1 MRRVAYKI
9 RLLRDHEEYRQAE
22 GFQRTVW
29 NFADREIIP
38 LNELVV
44 TQRNGGFVFGAFD
57 DEGRMAAFCFG
68 MPGIANGRPYHYSRM
83 LGVLPEVQDQ
93 GLGYRLKMFQRR
105 LVLKQG
111 LGLVKWTVDPLQ
123 SRNAHFNVEK
133 LGVIIRDYAVN
144 LYGGS
149 SSRFN
154 QGLETDRFIPE
165 WHIRSRRV
173 RERLRGRG
181 SDVSVEN
188 VAGGIGFATALE
200 VTEREGRLVPETVR
214 LNIRDRKVSVEIP
227 ANIDQIKAVDL
238 ALAREWRLETRK
250 ILTRL
255 FQRGYVV
262 CGFSSGQI
270 EGRRRSF
277 YLLEKGFRVR

>member
-1 MRRVAYKI
+1 MDRVPYEI
-9 RLLRDHEEYRQAE
+9 RLLRNHEEYRQAE
-22 GFQRTVW
+22 TFQRTVW

-44 TQRNGGFVFGAFD
+44 TQRNGGFVFAAFD
-57 DEGRMAAFCFG
+57 DGSRMTGFCFG
-68 MPGIANGRPYHYSRM
+68 MPGFANRRPYHYSRM

-93 GLGYRLKMFQRR
+93 GLGYRLKLFQRR

-111 LGLVKWTVDPLQ
+111 LDLIKWTVDPLQ

-144 LYGGS
+144 LYGES

-173 RERLRGRG
+173 RHRLRSRTSGIAA
-181 SDVSVEN
+181 SDVA
-188 VAGGIGFATALE
+188 AGHGFAPALD
-200 VTEREGRLVPETVR
+200 VVERDGQLAPDTVR
-214 LNIRDRKVSVEIP
+214 LNVRDKKVSVEIP
-227 ANIDQIKAVDL
+227 ANIDQIKAINL

-255 FQRGYVV
+255 FERGYVV
-262 CGFSSGQI
+262 FGFASGEV

-277 YLLEKGFRVR
+277 YLLEKGYRVR